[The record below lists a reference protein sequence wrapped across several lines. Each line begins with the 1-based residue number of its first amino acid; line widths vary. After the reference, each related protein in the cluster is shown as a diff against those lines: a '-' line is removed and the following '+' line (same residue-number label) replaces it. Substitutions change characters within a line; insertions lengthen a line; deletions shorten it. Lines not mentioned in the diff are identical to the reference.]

1 MARIGVQFLD
11 IEKAA
16 LELQG
21 NGKAPTVDGIRE
33 ILGTGSKSTIAQHLK
48 AWRAKQIDAECHLP
62 HELMA
67 LVTGLWKRLHDQA
80 DQRIDEAQKT
90 FTQQIEES
98 KQAFTQLYQ
107 ELADFKKQL
116 HQSEEMYANEHL
128 VKEDLEKQLRSFS
141 QEHAKLNERYQAAIQ
156 HLEISK
162 TENSRLHQLA
172 ANIQANLEHYQQT
185 MQQRHMEQTLATEK
199 QQTTH
204 AHEMT
209 QLKHQLTQQ
218 QNLMK
223 PLEQELAQYRMV
235 LEQLEKKNEQ
245 LLVEYN
251 ITQKQYQEM
260 DRERSV
266 LLEREMNAQKRIQ
279 TMENKANE
287 DNARLHELEKKI
299 AVLADYNGRLQQD
312 LMQTQDKVE
321 ILRQE
326 KLFLIQEKSQM
337 EGYLQQMKRAEKTV

>member
-21 NGKAPTVDGIRE
+21 NGKTPTVDSIRE
-33 ILGTGSKSTIAQHLK
+33 VLGTGSKSTIAQHLK
-48 AWRAKQIDAECHLP
+48 VWRTKQTDAEGRLP

-80 DQRIDEAQKT
+80 DQRVNEAEKI
-90 FTQQIEES
+90 FTQQIQES
-98 KQAFTQLYQ
+98 KQALTHLYQ
-107 ELADFKKQL
+107 ELSDFKKQL
-116 HQSEEMYANEHL
+116 HQSEEMYANERL
-128 VKEDLEKQLRSFS
+128 IKEDLEKQLRSFS
-141 QEHAKLNERYQAAIQ
+141 QEHAKLNERHQATIQ

-185 MQQRHMEQTLATEK
+185 MQQRYIEQTLATEK
-199 QQTTH
+199 QQTIH
-204 AHEMT
+204 AQEMKE
-209 QLKHQLTQQ
+209 LKHQLTQQ

-223 PLEQELAQYRMV
+223 PLEQELAQYRMS
-235 LEQLEKKNEQ
+235 LEQLGKKNEQ
-245 LLVEYN
+245 LLAEYN
-251 ITQKQYQEM
+251 ITQKQCQEM
-260 DRERSV
+260 DRERTV

-279 TMENKANE
+279 TMERNANE
-287 DNARLHELEKKI
+287 DNAQLRELEKKI
-299 AVLADYNGRLQQD
+299 AVLSDYNGRLQQD

-321 ILRQE
+321 TLRQE

-337 EGYLQQMKRAEKTV
+337 EGYLQQMKGAEKTV